1 MGLEQLIGYLGATW
15 FMSAREKEE
24 QRRQAAAA
32 SAMVI
37 ADMNRETSVL
47 KYIAAQGFDRAR
59 QRKLEALASSPE
71 QEDQDEVT
79 KLLGRP
85 YCKTD
90 VAIARAIR
98 AIADKEGWRYY
109 DEDMLVYDPE
119 YCRLK
124 GWPPV
129 DQETI
134 DAVKK
139 RRDRERRN
147 EARWLGWVERN
158 PGCFDF
164 DVSPEYYDNE
174 EKFALGI
181 DAAHR
186 KWCKI
191 TFNDFGVKPGNYKT
205 KAAYER
211 ALEERKKEL
220 LDYQEAMDLLGITP
234 GIGTSSFCMTIDRL
248 KAEVGC
254 RPEKVPLEIFFYL
267 AYITHCVPCF
277 GGPMRSWELENFHV
291 LRVLARQKGVDLDEV
306 LEKAE
311 KGILLPKGAKLLS
324 NRYLSRYVLTGSGD
338 VYTLRPSSYY
348 YKQFGFT
355 IEEFEKHCG
364 KNPGDYFAP
373 PVKGLPK

>member
-1 MGLEQLIGYLGATW
+1 MGLDQLIGYLGATW

-32 SAMVI
+32 SAIVI
-37 ADMNRETSVL
+37 ADMNRETAVL

-85 YCKTD
+85 YSKTD

-129 DQETI
+129 DQEAI

-147 EARWLGWVERN
+147 EVRWLGWVERN

-174 EKFALGI
+174 ERFALGI
-181 DAAHR
+181 GAAHR
-186 KWCKI
+186 KWCKS
-191 TFNDFGVKPGNYKT
+191 TFNDFGVEPGNYKT

-234 GIGTSSFCMTIDRL
+234 WMGTTTFCMTIDRL
-248 KAEVGC
+248 KAEVEC
-254 RPEKVPLEIFFYL
+254 RPDKVPLEIFFYL
-267 AYITHCVPCF
+267 AYLTHCIPF
-277 GGPMRSWELENFHV
+277 LGGPMRSWELENFHV
-291 LRVLARQKGVDLDEV
+291 LRVLARQNGVDLDEV

-311 KGILLPKGAKLLS
+311 KGTLLPKGAKLLS
-324 NRYLSRYVLTGSGD
+324 NRYLSRYVLTSGGD

-348 YKQFGFT
+348 YKQYGFT
-355 IEEFEKHCG
+355 IEDFEKHCG
-364 KNPGDYFAP
+364 RNPGDYFAP
-373 PVKGLPK
+373 PIKGLPK